1 MGRPAHLRQ
10 PGIDAL
16 KGLACVL
23 IVWHHLAFYGPMS
36 DVLYPHLP
44 ALTDW
49 LYDYGRMAV
58 QVFLVIGGFLAARS
72 LAPQGRATYA
82 SPGRLMARRYR
93 RLVLPYLVAV
103 AASVAVAAL
112 VRPWFDHASLPS
124 VPTLLQLLAHG
135 LLLQDV
141 LEFEG
146 LSAGVWYVAI
156 DFQLFAMAVVL
167 LSLSRRLERRWP
179 GLRAM
184 SLAPGLGLTVVVC
197 AASLFLFNNDS
208 RWDTAGVY
216 FFGAYG
222 LGMLAF
228 WAAHSSQRRYC
239 GYGLLFIG
247 LLAGS
252 ALLLNFRGRL
262 LAALV
267 VALGLVVLQLCA
279 PGPGAPRWP
288 QRQLAGIGK
297 MSYSIFLIHFPVC
310 LLVNAV
316 VSWFWP
322 AHLLANVAGLLAA
335 FALSVGAGSVLYR
348 NVESRASLYSGR
360 FRLRFAA

>member
-1 MGRPAHLRQ
+1 MGRPVHPRQ

-23 IVWHHLAFYGPMS
+23 IIWHHLAFYGPMS
-36 DVLYPHLP
+36 DVLYPHAP

-58 QVFLVIGGFLAARS
+58 QVFLVIGGFLAAKS
-72 LAPQGRATYA
+72 LAPQGQATYA

-112 VRPWFDHASLPS
+112 VRQWFDHASLPS
-124 VPTLLQLLAHG
+124 VPTLFQLLAHG
-135 LLLQDV
+135 LLLQDL

-156 DFQLFAMAVVL
+156 DFQLFAMAVL
-167 LSLSRRLERRWP
+167 LFSLSRRLERRWP
-179 GLRAM
+179 GL
-184 SLAPGLGLTVVVC
+184 LNGPVAPGRVLTVMVC
-197 AASLFLFNNDS
+197 AASLFLFNNDP

-228 WAAHSSQRRYC
+228 WAANSGRHREW
-239 GYGLLFIG
+239 LLGIG

-252 ALLLNFRGRL
+252 ALLLDFRGRL
-262 LAALV
+262 L
-267 VALGLVVLQLCA
+267 VALAVAFGLVFLQRIA
-279 PGPGAPRWP
+279 SRPGAPRWP
-288 QRQLAGIGK
+288 QRPLARLGQ
-297 MSYSIFLIHFPVC
+297 MSYSVFLIHFPVC

-322 AHLLANVAGLLAA
+322 AHLLANGAGLLAA

-348 NVESRASLYSGR
+348 HVESRASLYS
-360 FRLRFAA
+360 FSFKLRFAA